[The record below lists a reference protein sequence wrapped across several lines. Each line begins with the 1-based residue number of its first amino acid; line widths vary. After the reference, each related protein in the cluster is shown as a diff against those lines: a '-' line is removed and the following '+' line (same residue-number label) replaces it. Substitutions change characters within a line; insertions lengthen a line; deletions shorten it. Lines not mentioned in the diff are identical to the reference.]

1 MIWLDHRL
9 IDDFKIIIDLE
20 FFRNMPQQRR
30 QTANKRKAV
39 YRKQGPSPWMVI
51 AIIAIIF
58 SVGLVLKISLVPSQ
72 GSSNRGVSV
81 RRSVQSQPWDTT
93 LDSRE
98 VLQVASKFK
107 CACGGCGELPLDE
120 CHCQM
125 PRGAKEE
132 KTFIRDKLALGLT
145 VAEVADLVETRYG
158 LRVKQ

>member
-1 MIWLDHRL
+1 MS
-9 IDDFKIIIDLE
+9 
-20 FFRNMPQQRR
+20 QQRR
-30 QTANKRKAV
+30 QTATKRKKAV

-72 GSSNRGVSV
+72 GSSDRGVSA
-81 RRSVQSQPWDTT
+81 RRSVQNQPWDTT
-93 LDSRE
+93 LDTKE
-98 VLQVASKFK
+98 VLYVASKFK

-125 PRGAKEE
+125 PRGAAEE
-132 KTFIRDKLALGLT
+132 RTFIRDKLALGLT
-145 VAEVADLVETRYG
+145 ADEVADLVETRYG